1 MYNFKVAP
9 ATWHDIGDITV
20 LPSTQP
26 VQALPPHQQANVTAH
41 HDARSFTHTSIA
53 TEQTTRNSAISFFD
67 CLNSS

>member
-1 MYNFKVAP
+1 MNFKVAP

-26 VQALPPHQQANVTAH
+26 VQALPSHQQANVTVH
-41 HDARSFTHTSIA
+41 HDARPFAHTSIA